1 MAKNL
6 VRFDWAIKR
15 LLRQKANFGILEGF
29 LSELLKEN
37 ITIKNIGESEGNKET
52 VTDKYNRV
60 DVLVLNAKGEL
71 IIIELQ
77 VELEHDYF
85 HRILYGTSKAITEYI
100 KTGDAYERVKKVY
113 SVSIVYFE
121 LGQGEDYVYHGQ
133 TQFEGIHQ
141 HDILALSKKQKE
153 IYTKTTI
160 SDIFP
165 EYYILKINNFNDV
178 AKDGLDEWIYFL
190 KHSKIKAS
198 FKAKG
203 LKEADEVMD
212 EMKLTPKQRREY
224 NRYMETLRSNNSYG
238 NTIKAEIAFAR
249 REAEMAIQK
258 AEVQAEMAIQKAE
271 VAIQKAEVEAKM
283 VIQKAEVEAEMAIQ
297 KAEVVIQKAEV
308 EAKMVIQKAEM
319 EAKIVIQKAEIA
331 ETERKIASVKNFIA
345 QGLPLEMIAKGI
357 GLSLEEVKVIAE
369 QKEG

>member
-15 LLRQKANFGILEGF
+15 LLRQKANFVILEGF

-37 ITIKNIGESEGNKET
+37 ITIKHIGESEGNKET

-141 HDILALSKKQKE
+141 HDILALSEKQKD
-153 IYTKTTI
+153 IYTKTTV

-178 AKDGLDEWIYFL
+178 AKDRLDEWIYFL
-190 KHSKIKAS
+190 KHSKIKSS

-224 NRYMETLRSNNSYG
+224 NRYLETLRSNNSYA
-238 NTIKAEIAFAR
+238 NTIKAEIEFAVR
-249 REAEMAIQK
+249 DAEMS
-258 AEVQAEMAIQKAE
+258 
-271 VAIQKAEVEAKM
+271 
-283 VIQKAEVEAEMAIQ
+283 
-297 KAEVVIQKAEV
+297 
-308 EAKMVIQKAEM
+308 
-319 EAKIVIQKAEIA
+319 AKIAIA
-331 ETERKIASVKNFIA
+331 ENFLA
-345 QGLPLEMIAKGI
+345 QGLPLEMIAKGT
-357 GLSLEEVKVIAE
+357 GLSLEEVMAIAE
-369 QKEG
+369 QKE